1 MSIQPNKDARW
12 LFIGDSITDYGRR
25 NDPAGLGF
33 GYVRMI
39 QQWLSGRGGS
49 PEVLNRG
56 ISGHTIRNLEDRWEE
71 DVIALKPDLLSV
83 KVGVNDVGHQFA
95 EDRQERGVKLEEF
108 RQRYDSCLDRFRQ
121 VCPESHLVLCEP
133 LGMWPPRLE
142 ECNALVREYLPVI
155 HELGAKYKADA
166 VVNLYAAFEKAL
178 TEHPGIDWTVDG
190 VHPSPPGDALIATIW
205 MKSVG
210 LCG

>member
-1 MSIQPNKDARW
+1 MPIKPNKDARW
-12 LFIGDSITDYGRR
+12 LFIGDSITDYRR
-25 NDPAGLGF
+25 RQDPEGLGF

-56 ISGHTIRNLEDRWEE
+56 ISGNTIRDLEGRWQE

-83 KVGVNDVGHQFA
+83 KVGVNDVGHLFV
-95 EDRQERGVKLEEF
+95 EERHERGVKLDEF
-108 RQRYDSCLDRFRQ
+108 RQRYDSCLNRFRQ

-133 LGMWPPRLE
+133 CGMWPPRTAE
-142 ECNALVREYLPVI
+142 SNALLQEYLPVI
-155 HELGAKYKADA
+155 HELAEKYKADA
-166 VVNLYAAFEKAL
+166 VVGLYEAFEKAL
-178 TEHPGIDWTVDG
+178 AQQPGIDWTVDG
-190 VHPSPPGDALIATIW
+190 IHPSPPGDALIATIW